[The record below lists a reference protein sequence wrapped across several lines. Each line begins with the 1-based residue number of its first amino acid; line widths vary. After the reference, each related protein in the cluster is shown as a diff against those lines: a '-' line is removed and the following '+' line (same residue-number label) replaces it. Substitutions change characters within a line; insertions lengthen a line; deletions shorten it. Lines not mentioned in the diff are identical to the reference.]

1 MATVPQGIVGKPRFG
16 PSDCLIAML
25 RACSRDSTEAIETR
39 LKCMLQMFLQH
50 YRDDEGN
57 EKTKELAA
65 KCCYEAGVWY
75 HRILESLISQE
86 RKRLGFSDIS
96 GILEHD
102 LFQRCLVACCL
113 EIAVTSNSLP
123 CDFPLLLQIL
133 KLEPYHFW
141 KVIEP
146 VWRVGSGLPHYV
158 VTHLIQVEE
167 KVLENLA
174 WISDSPLWDEITPN
188 EGHMPTCQQVMHP
201 NRLEGPMQ
209 TDPGVPRD
217 VSLGMNHSARTEQQ
231 CSPSAINKQERCSSL
246 HLFARKVYS
255 LMAKRLRE
263 LCSTLEISDEL
274 RLKIWTCFE
283 YSLVHCSC
291 LMEDRHLDQ
300 LLMCAIYII
309 AKITKMEIP
318 FKQIMKCYKSQ
329 PRANK
334 SVSFFYFGFYFLL
347 SLVYSCELTKYSDTD
362 TGKHSSTILTPNTPS
377 THYPRPGQ
385 EERGNLIHFYNQVYT
400 TKMQHFA
407 KQFRDT
413 PPLSP
418 YPRQWKASPRCYQ
431 LSNSPSIS
439 ISPYNTET
447 PSPHRTGLCYYFN
460 SSPPEVCGYSVFVFT

>member
-1 MATVPQGIVGKPRFG
+1 MV
-16 PSDCLIAML
+16 
-25 RACSRDSTEAIETR
+25 
-39 LKCMLQMFLQH
+39 
-50 YRDDEGN
+50 
-57 EKTKELAA
+57 
-65 KCCYEAGVWY
+65 
-75 HRILESLISQE
+75 
-86 RKRLGFSDIS
+86 
-96 GILEHD
+96 
-102 LFQRCLVACCL
+102 
-113 EIAVTSNSLP
+113 
-123 CDFPLLLQIL
+123 
-133 KLEPYHFW
+133 
-141 KVIEP
+141 
-146 VWRVGSGLPHYV
+146 
-158 VTHLIQVEE
+158 
-167 KVLENLA
+167 
-174 WISDSPLWDEITPN
+174 
-188 EGHMPTCQQVMHP
+188 
-201 NRLEGPMQ
+201 
-209 TDPGVPRD
+209 
-217 VSLGMNHSARTEQQ
+217 
-231 CSPSAINKQERCSSL
+231 
-246 HLFARKVYS
+246 
-255 LMAKRLRE
+255 
-263 LCSTLEISDEL
+263 
-274 RLKIWTCFE
+274 
-283 YSLVHCSC
+283 
-291 LMEDRHLDQ
+291 DRHLDQ

-334 SVSFFYFGFYFLL
+334 SVSFFIFGFYFLL

-439 ISPYNTET
+439 ISPYNTES